1 MRARIALLTTA
12 ALVAAIACSDLK
24 HAEDE
29 PPPGDDGGG
38 TTDGP
43 VGGGDGAADG
53 ESAEDG
59 GDAGQPPVDFECTEA
74 WTKATKTKSECAPR
88 QVKIVD
94 SDGRPDTEDISIA
107 HTSAGRVAIAYYA
120 PEFIDQG
127 DMRLLHFIAA
137 NGSFTPAMI
146 TRPGGLALQAGY
158 DVKLAASN
166 PDTIHVLA
174 HDVDDTTSGD
184 VVAMKLV
191 GGIEPL
197 TDPELVVAGVQQK
210 TQLAFSA
217 DGSGNLFATALF
229 RTGTKDGG
237 GTLAKLVA
245 RKKVGAAAFASM
257 PDVIT
262 DLTPDDAPG
271 VGATSLFVDGAGTL
285 NLLYQFCDAQFS
297 SQPRHHL
304 FDGSNWSLRKTVDN
318 GALDGFSGFSPRLA
332 VSGTKKIA
340 AYFYRK
346 GAQAGTATAD
356 LRVATWTLASDMPAI
371 EIVDQGIPSADQGA
385 PRYRV
390 AMAVDKF
397 GLIHLA
403 VVRPANATSGTL
415 DYVRQTRVAGG
426 GTKWLSDIVDEE
438 VLGDGQEAAVDIV
451 VDENARPHIAYR
463 SAADLKIRYATRYDR

>member
-1 MRARIALLTTA
+1 M
-12 ALVAAIACSDLK
+12 AIACSDLK
-24 HAEDE
+24 HADEDA
-29 PPPGDDGGG
+29 PGGDDGGG
-38 TTDGP
+38 ATDGP
-43 VGGGDGAADG
+43 VGGGDGAVDG
-53 ESAEDG
+53 GSGEDS
-59 GDAGQPPVDFECTEA
+59 GDAGPAPTDFECAEP
-74 WTKATKTKSECAPR
+74 WTTATKTKTECAPR

-137 NGSFTPAMI
+137 NGSFTPTMI
-146 TRPGGLALQAGY
+146 TRPGSLALQAGY

-191 GGIEPL
+191 GGVEPL

-210 TQLAFSA
+210 TQLAFAA
-217 DGSGNLFATALF
+217 DGAGNLYATALF

-245 RKKVGAAAFASM
+245 RKKLGAAAFASM

-262 DLTPDDAPG
+262 DLTPDEAPG
-271 VGATSLFVDGAGTL
+271 VGATSLFVDGAGSL
-285 NLLYQFCDAQFS
+285 NLLYQFCDSQLS

-318 GALDGFSGFSPRLA
+318 ASLDGFSGFSPRLA

-346 GAQAGTATAD
+346 GGQSTTATAD
-356 LRVATWTLASDMPAI
+356 LRVATWSLASDMPAI
-371 EIVDQGIPSADQGA
+371 EIVDQSIPSADETA
-385 PRYRV
+385 PRYRM

-403 VVRPANATSGTL
+403 VVRPTTANNASL
-415 DYVRQTRVAGG
+415 EYVRQTRVAGG
-426 GTKWLSDIVDEE
+426 GTKWLSDTIDEE
-438 VLGDGQEAAVDIV
+438 VLGVDQEAAVDIV